1 MVRKEGKEVNSK
13 LASATEQFDEIFTE
27 LQNISYDF
35 IKDINENS
43 IVNFNDL
50 FTQYNNKINQIGTSI
65 SDMKKKIRKFGVY

>member
-1 MVRKEGKEVNSK
+1 MVRKERKEVNSK

-50 FTQYNNKINQIGTSI
+50 FTQYSNKINQIGTSI

>member
-50 FTQYNNKINQIGTSI
+50 FTQYSNKINQIGTSI